1 MHRGLTTASGADMF
15 SGAPPGGVRAALARQ
30 HRRRWLTPA
39 RGISLLRLAPR
50 SFPSSCPP
58 ALLHIIARR
67 GPKQE
72 DKTSNP
78 QQRSRPARRRVLL
91 KHPAQRRRAYPTS
104 SRQGHRQR
112 SVRGLRWR
120 QILNAA
126 NLHEKKI
133 IKKYAFCGPTV
144 APRLQMGN
152 SLFWQIDVDWRWR
165 PAFSD

>member
-30 HRRRWLTPA
+30 HRRRWLTLA

-126 NLHEKKI
+126 NLHEKKSL
-133 IKKYAFCGPTV
+133 KNMPFA
-144 APRLQMGN
+144 ALQLLHACKWETPCFGRSM
-152 SLFWQIDVDWRWR
+152 
-165 PAFSD
+165 